1 MERDVGSSGAEQ
13 LGHQALRQP
22 DRLILIACL
31 DTSAALL
38 GCEDE
43 ELGRRVANETT
54 RGSSR

>member
-1 MERDVGSSGAEQ
+1 MKSDVGSSGAEQ
-13 LGHQALRQP
+13 LGYQALRQP

-54 RGSSR
+54 